1 MAKNSDVQFI
11 LINLVNKV
19 INITKSLGKQ
29 IIGLTFS
36 DIGTIIILSKI

>member
-1 MAKNSDVQFI
+1 MAKSLYVQFM
-11 LINLVNKV
+11 LIDLVNKV

-36 DIGTIIILSKI
+36 DIGTNIIL

>member
-29 IIGLTFS
+29 IKGLTFS